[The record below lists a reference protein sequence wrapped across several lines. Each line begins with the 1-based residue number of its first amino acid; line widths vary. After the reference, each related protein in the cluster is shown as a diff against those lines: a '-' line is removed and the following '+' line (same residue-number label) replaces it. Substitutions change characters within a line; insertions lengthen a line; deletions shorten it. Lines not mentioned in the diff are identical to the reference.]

1 MFRSNHLTF
10 ALPMVAGSEIA
21 TQLISQERVL
31 RGWLGL
37 KQDQCPQGV
46 TVTQVL
52 TDSPADD
59 VISRFNRDSVSTFSE
74 IQKRVRR
81 TPPGTTVQLAVNRA
95 GQILSRSVTL
105 GEYQSG
111 HLKHYV
117 ILSGATTPSTQDL

>member
-1 MFRSNHLTF
+1 
-10 ALPMVAGSEIA
+10 MVTASEIA
-21 TQLISQERVL
+21 NQLISQGRVL

-37 KQDQCPQGV
+37 KLDQRPQGF

-52 TDSPADD
+52 TDSPADQAGLLPHD
-59 VISRFNRDSVSTFSE
+59 VILRFNRDFVSTFSE

-81 TPPGTTVQLAVNRA
+81 APPGTIAQLTVNRA

-111 HLKHYV
+111 HLIGEH
-117 ILSGATTPSTQDL
+117 QD